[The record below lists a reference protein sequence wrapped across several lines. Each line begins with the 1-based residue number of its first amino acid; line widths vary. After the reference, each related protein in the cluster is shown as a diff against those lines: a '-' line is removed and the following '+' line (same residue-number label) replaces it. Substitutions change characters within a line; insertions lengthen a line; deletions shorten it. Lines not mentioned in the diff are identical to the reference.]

1 MESWMGDMLRLTALA
16 AFVLANAF
24 FVAAEFALVS
34 VRRSRVEE
42 LVAAGHARARVVQGA
57 MRDLD
62 RYIAGTQIGITMASL
77 ALGWIGEPALAHL
90 IEPMLGWM
98 PASAAVVTSH
108 GIAVGVAFVL
118 ITFLHVVFGE
128 LVPKS
133 VALQRTEP
141 TALWVAEP
149 MKFFV
154 GLFQPL
160 IWALNGLGNLV
171 LRLIGLEPAG
181 ELHFVHSADEL
192 RILVRQSR
200 KAGVLDELGSRLAE
214 RAFRFPDLTARDV
227 MVPRPDMIALN
238 AALPAETLL
247 DIVTRSDR
255 SRLPVYDGRLDN
267 IIGTLHQK
275 DVLRHLRQSKEP
287 FDVRKLVRAP
297 VFVPETIRLDDLFRN
312 FQRNRTEIAIVTDEH
327 GGVAG
332 LATLRDVVKEVFG
345 EMTATQQRPLPAI
358 LPQPDGRV
366 LARGDVRLRELN
378 EWLGWRLED
387 EQADTIAG
395 YVMKHLGR
403 VAQVGDTIDTSHG
416 VIRVESVSRLRI
428 VQVVI
433 TPKPR

>member
-1 MESWMGDMLRLTALA
+1 MDAWTGEILRLTALV

-42 LVAAGHARARVVQGA
+42 LVAAGHGRARAVQA
-57 MRDLD
+57 AINDLGT
-62 RYIAGTQIGITMASL
+62 YIAGAQVGITMASL
-77 ALGWIGEPALAHL
+77 ALGWVAEPALAHL
-90 IEPMLGWM
+90 VMPLFGWL
-98 PASAAVVTSH
+98 PVASAQASAHALAVI
-108 GIAVGVAFVL
+108 IAFTT

-128 LVPKS
+128 QVPKV
-133 VALQRTEP
+133 VAVQRSEA
-141 TALWVAEP
+141 TALWVTPP
-149 MKFFV
+149 MRLTV
-154 GLFQPL
+154 AVLRPL
-160 IWALNGLGNLV
+160 VWALNAFSNRV
-171 LRLIGLEPAG
+171 VRLLGLEPG
-181 ELHFVHSADEL
+181 GDLHAVHSADEL

-200 KAGVLDELGSRLAE
+200 QAGVLDELGSQLAE

-227 MVPRPDMIALN
+227 MVPRTDMTALN
-238 AALPAETLL
+238 AALPAEALL

-287 FDVRKLVRAP
+287 FDVRKLVRPP
-297 VFVPETIRLDDLFRN
+297 VFVPETIRLEDLFRN

-332 LATLRDVVKEVFG
+332 LATLRDVVREVFG
-345 EMTATQQRPLPAI
+345 EMTATQERPLPAI
-358 LPQPDGRV
+358 LSQPDGRV
-366 LARGDVRLRELN
+366 FVRGDVRLRELN
-378 EWLGWRLED
+378 ERLGWNLEA

-395 YVMKHLGR
+395 YVMKQLGR
-403 VAQVGDTIDTSHG
+403 VAQVGDTIETPHG
-416 VIRVESVSRLRI
+416 VIRVEKVSRLRI
-428 VQVVI
+428 VQVVL

>member
-1 MESWMGDMLRLTALA
+1 MEAWTGDILRLTALV

-57 MRDLD
+57 LRDLD
-62 RYIAGTQIGITMASL
+62 RYIAGTQVGITMASL
-77 ALGWIGEPALAHL
+77 ALGWVAEPALAHW
-90 IEPMLGWM
+90 IEPLFAWM
-98 PASAAVVTSH
+98 PGSVAKVTSH
-108 GIAVGVAFVL
+108 GIAVAVAFTV

-149 MKFFV
+149 MRFFV
-154 GLFQPL
+154 GLFRPM
-160 IWALNGLGNLV
+160 IWTLNGFGNLV
-171 LRLIGLEPAG
+171 LRGVGLEPAG
-181 ELHFVHSADEL
+181 ELHYVHSADEL

-200 KAGVLDELGSRLAE
+200 KAGVLDELGSKLAE

-238 AALPAETLL
+238 AALPAEALL

-275 DVLRHLRQSKEP
+275 DVLRHLRQSQEP
-287 FDVRKLVRAP
+287 FDVRKLVRPP
-297 VFVPETIRLDDLFRN
+297 VFVPEMIRLEDLFRN
-312 FQRNRTEIAIVTDEH
+312 LQRSRSEIAIVTDEH

-345 EMTATQQRPLPAI
+345 DMTATQERSLPAI
-358 LPQPDGRV
+358 LSQPDGRV
-366 LARGDVRLRELN
+366 FVRGDVRLRELN
-378 EWLGWRLED
+378 ERLGWNLED

-395 YVMKHLGR
+395 YVLKHLGR
-403 VAQVGDTIDTSHG
+403 VAQVGDTIETSYG
-416 VIRVESVSRLRI
+416 IIRVEKVSRLRI
-428 VQVVI
+428 VQVAI
-433 TPKPR
+433 TPKPQ